1 MLLPLS
7 RGRAQR
13 PARPCA
19 RSVAWVRL
27 AAAAHIVGDVG
38 VALDDAKRAG
48 VDDGEEQMRRAHE
61 ERAPAA
67 GRAAAGADDAAEGQP
82 DQDEAGG
89 AEAGAVEAGL
99 LDAIGTVAPW
109 SLFFALEALAAS
121 VPAPSTWNGP
131 AGSPDTS
138 RSDE

>member
-1 MLLPLS
+1 M
-7 RGRAQR
+7 
-13 PARPCA
+13 
-19 RSVAWVRL
+19 AWVRL

-89 AEAGAVEAGL
+89 AEADAVQRVAEGEEEDCAARVQREVFGVGGGEAQQQ
-99 LDAIGTVAPW
+99 
-109 SLFFALEALAAS
+109 
-121 VPAPSTWNGP
+121 
-131 AGSPDTS
+131 
-138 RSDE
+138 RRQ

>member
-1 MLLPLS
+1 M
-7 RGRAQR
+7 
-13 PARPCA
+13 A
-19 RSVAWVRL
+19 RSSIAQQAIKTQVGEDVHKLLLEPPYKTKGPLVELVR
-27 AAAAHIVGDVG
+27 DEVG

-89 AEAGAVEAGL
+89 AEAGHVQR
-99 LDAIGTVAPW
+99 VA
-109 SLFFALEALAAS
+109 E
-121 VPAPSTWNGP
+121 GEEEDC
-131 AGSPDTS
+131 G
-138 RSDE
+138 